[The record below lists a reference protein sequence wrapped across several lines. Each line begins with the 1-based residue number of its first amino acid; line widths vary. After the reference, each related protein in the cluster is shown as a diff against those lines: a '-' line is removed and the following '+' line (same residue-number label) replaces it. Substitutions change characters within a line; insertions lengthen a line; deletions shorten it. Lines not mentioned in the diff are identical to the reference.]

1 MGGSKSED
9 RKTNQKVFT
18 EIQVSMLAL
27 QPGFR
32 AGTGARRVRGDHGPA
47 DTLLS
52 PLSYEQWFFSLS
64 KVS

>member
-18 EIQVSMLAL
+18 EILAL
-27 QPGFR
+27 QPGFT